1 MHVAKLL
8 TIASHEVRS
17 RFFSKVIAFNLLILV
32 AVVSITPWIPKIL
45 EGESNVRL
53 GIFSES
59 TITTENLATLKQS
72 LNQSAR
78 IQGFS
83 IEFIQGNS
91 LSDII
96 SKEKNEHFTLAI
108 GVNDSNFSIKSF
120 NNRDSQTLAF
130 LQNFSQALATKNFL
144 QVKGVSVNEF
154 ESFLAENRVL
164 SIEELREEENVSE
177 ESYFTALIL
186 NLLLF
191 TLILLASSHL
201 VMGVVEEKSSRVM
214 EIILYSIKPRE
225 LIIGKLLGIS
235 AFISLQFGF
244 LLAVGFTSSSFAG
257 VAEKADLTLGN
268 ISTLLLWFPPAFLFF
283 AISYSAIGA
292 RISKVEELGAVQ
304 APLMI
309 LVSASLYSSIFAIG
323 TPDAQWVEIL
333 TYIPPF
339 SFFIESSRSLLSL
352 SSTTEEIASWLIAMA
367 ATTLVAWVG
376 IRSFERRVFLDK

>member
-1 MHVAKLL
+1 MAKLL
-8 TIASHEVRS
+8 TIARHEVSS
-17 RFFSKVIAFNLLILV
+17 RFFSKVIALNLLILV
-32 AVVSITPWIPKIL
+32 AIVSITPWIPKIL

-53 GIFSES
+53 GIYSEA
-59 TITTENLATLKQS
+59 TISPESLATLKQS
-72 LNQSAR
+72 LNRSAQS
-78 IQGFS
+78 QGFS
-83 IEFIQGNS
+83 LDFVEGSS
-91 LSDII
+91 LSEIA
-96 SKEKNEHFTLAI
+96 SREKDENFTLAI
-108 GVNDSNFSIKSF
+108 GINDSNYSIKSF

-130 LQNFSQALATKNFL
+130 LQNYSQALATKNFL
-144 QVKGVSVNEF
+144 QNKGLSVDEF
-154 ESFLAENRVL
+154 ERFLANNPVL
-164 SIEELREEENVSE
+164 SIEELREEEKVSE
-177 ESYFTALIL
+177 ERYFTALIL

-191 TLILLASSHL
+191 TLIVLASSHL

-214 EIILYSIKPRE
+214 EILLYSIKPRE

-244 LLAVGFTSSSFAG
+244 LLAVGFTSSSLAG
-257 VAEKADLTLGN
+257 VAEKADLSIASVLTV
-268 ISTLLLWFPPAFLFF
+268 LLWFPPAFLFF

-352 SSTTEEIASWLIAMA
+352 SSTTEEIVSWLIAMA
-367 ATTLVAWVG
+367 ATSLVAWVG

>member
-1 MHVAKLL
+1 VARLL
-8 TIASHEVRS
+8 TIARHEVRS
-17 RFFSKVIAFNLLILV
+17 RFFSKAIALNLLILV

-53 GIFSES
+53 GIYSER
-59 TITTENLATLKQS
+59 TISNDYLFKLKQS

-78 IQGFS
+78 IQGFNL
-83 IEFIQGNS
+83 EFIQGNS

-108 GVNDSNFSIKSF
+108 GVNESNFSIKSF
-120 NNRDSQTLAF
+120 NNRDNQTLA
-130 LQNFSQALATKNFL
+130 LLKNFSQALATKNFL
-144 QVKGVSVNEF
+144 QFKGISVNEF
-154 ESFLAENRVL
+154 ERLLANNPVL
-164 SIEELREEENVSE
+164 SIEELREEEKVSE
-177 ESYFTALIL
+177 ERYFTALIL

-191 TLILLASSHL
+191 TLIVLASSHL
-201 VMGVVEEKSSRVM
+201 VMGVVDEKSSRVM
-214 EIILYSIKPRE
+214 EILLYSIKPRE

-235 AFISLQFGF
+235 AFISLQFGI
-244 LLAVGFTSSSFAG
+244 LLAAGFASSSLAG
-257 VAEKADLTLGN
+257 VAEKADLSLGS
-268 ISTLLLWFPPAFLFF
+268 ISTVLLWFPPAFFFF

-352 SSTTEEIASWLIAMA
+352 SSTTEEIVSWLIAMA
-367 ATTLVAWVG
+367 ATSLVAWVG
-376 IRSFERRVFLDK
+376 IKSFEQRVFLDK